1 MERLRAAIRV
11 VSRNFANYDP
21 ALFSDRHSAMNC
33 MSRRIT
39 PVIVALA
46 VSACVSLVCWPFDQ
60 SLAQQPRPGAQKG
73 PGGPKAGGNTPG
85 GNAQGGDAEG
95 GGRSPAQPHI
105 ARARQLINQAQDFD
119 GAMKELDIALQLDPK
134 NPIVHMWRGIDLNR
148 MSRYADA
155 IGEFNQALATN
166 PKLSGAL
173 NGRGYAYFNSGDSGK
188 ALTDLNAAIE
198 DDPKLSSAYV
208 TRGIVFSSMGEQQ
221 RAVDDLTNA
230 TRLSPDM
237 WQAYGNLGFVYN
249 KARQFDKAI
258 PAFDEALRVAP
269 KNAGIYNGRAWANM
283 NLGNPDAAIPDL
295 KQAIS
300 LAPNFVKAHGNLG
313 RIYLERRDTDNA
325 IGEYNEVIRIDPRAV
340 QALIARGRAFEMAG
354 TLDKAQAD
362 VQAALAIAPDNS
374 VALAVQDRLKSKI
387 AIASGAAPAPKAD
400 HAGVRVALVIGNSKY
415 KAVDALGNPARDAK
429 LIADALSRA
438 GFANVRTLI
447 DGTRD
452 DMAAALKKFSADA
465 ANADWA
471 VIYYA
476 GHGIEYDGNN
486 FLVPV
491 DVKYVEDAD
500 IPKESVALDAVLNAV
515 GPASKLRLVMLDACR
530 ENPFASELHGSAEN
544 SSLGKG
550 LARIEPESGTL
561 VAFATK
567 HGHVAT
573 DGDGQD
579 SPFAAAVVK
588 RMLMPGLEINRLFRL
603 VHDDVFASTN
613 KEQEPF
619 TYGQLPAQDF
629 FFRTQ

>member
-1 MERLRAAIRV
+1 MNCTSWRATPAILAFTAV
-11 VSRNFANYDP
+11 VSLSFACWP
-21 ALFSDRHSAMNC
+21 
-33 MSRRIT
+33 
-39 PVIVALA
+39 LA
-46 VSACVSLVCWPFDQ
+46 VAHG
-60 SLAQQPRPGAQKG
+60 QQPRSSAQKG
-73 PGGPKAGGNTPG
+73 PGGPKAGGNAAGAP
-85 GNAQGGDAEG
+85 AQGGDAEG

-105 ARARQLINQAQDFD
+105 ARARQMINQTQDFD
-119 GAMKELDIALQLDPK
+119 GAMKELDIALQLEPK
-134 NPIVHMWRGIDLNR
+134 NPFVHMWRGIDLNR

-155 IGEFNQALATN
+155 IGEFDRALAIN
-166 PKLSGAL
+166 PKAAGAL

-188 ALTDLNAAIE
+188 ALTDYNAAI
-198 DDPKLSSAYV
+198 DCDPKQPAPYLG
-208 TRGIVFSSMGEQQ
+208 RGVVYSSMGEQQ

-230 TRLSPDM
+230 TRLGPDM
-237 WQAYGNLGFVYN
+237 WQAYSNLGFVYN
-249 KARQFDKAI
+249 KMRQFDKAM
-258 PAFDEALRVAP
+258 PAFDEALRLAP
-269 KNAGIYNGRAWANM
+269 KNANIYNGRAWANM
-283 NLGNPDAAIPDL
+283 NLGNNDAAIPDL

-300 LAPNFVKAHGNLG
+300 LAPNFMKPHGNLG
-313 RIYLERRDTDNA
+313 RIYLEQRNA
-325 IGEYNEVIRIDPRAV
+325 DQAIAEFNEVLRIQPKEAP
-340 QALIARGRAFEMAG
+340 ALVARGRAYEMSG
-354 TLDKAQAD
+354 NLDKAMAD
-362 VQAALAIAPDNS
+362 IQAALVMAPQNS

-387 AIASGAAPAPKAD
+387 AIASGAAPAPNMD

-415 KAVDALGNPARDAK
+415 KAVDPLGNPARDAK
-429 LIADALSRA
+429 LVADALSRA
-438 GFANVRTLI
+438 GFSNVRTLV

-452 DMAAALKKFSADA
+452 DMTAALKKFSADA

-486 FLVPV
+486 FLVPIDVRYV
-491 DVKYVEDAD
+491 DDAD
-500 IPKESVALDAVLNAV
+500 IPKESVPLDAVLNAV
-515 GPASKLRLVMLDACR
+515 SPASKLRLVMLDACR
-530 ENPFASELHGSAEN
+530 ENPFASELHGDAEN
-544 SSLGKG
+544 SNVGKG

-579 SPFAAAVVK
+579 SPFATAITK

-629 FFRTQ
+629 YFRSQ

>member
-1 MERLRAAIRV
+1 
-11 VSRNFANYDP
+11 
-21 ALFSDRHSAMNC
+21 MNC

-39 PVIVALA
+39 SAIVALA
-46 VSACVSLVCWPFDQ
+46 TAFTCVSLCCWSFDQ
-60 SLAQQPRPGAQKG
+60 SQAQQPRPGAQKG
-73 PGGPKAGGNTPG
+73 PGGPKAGANAPG
-85 GNAQGGDAEG
+85 SNAPGGDAEG

-119 GAMKELDIALQLDPK
+119 GAMKELDAALQLDPK
-134 NPIVHMWRGIDLNR
+134 NPVVHTWRGIDFNR
-148 MSRYADA
+148 MSRFTDA
-155 IGEFNQALATN
+155 IGEFNQALAIN
-166 PKLSGAL
+166 PKQVGAL
-173 NGRGYAYFNSGDSGK
+173 NGRGYAHFNSGDSGK
-188 ALTDLNAAIE
+188 ALADLNAAIE
-198 DDPKLSSAYV
+198 VDAKLPSAYL
-208 TRGIVFSSMGEQQ
+208 TRGLVFSSMGEQQ
-221 RAVDDLTNA
+221 RAIDDLTAA
-230 TRLSPDM
+230 TRLGPDL
-237 WQAYGNLGFVYN
+237 WQAYSNLGFVYN
-249 KARQFDKAI
+249 KVRQFDKAV
-258 PAFDEALRVAP
+258 PAFDEALRLMQ
-269 KNAGIYNGRAWANM
+269 KNAGIYNGRGWANL
-283 NLGNPDAAIPDL
+283 NLGNSDAAIADF

-300 LAPNFVKAHGNLG
+300 LAPNFHKAHDNLG

-325 IGEYNEVIRIDPRAV
+325 IAEYNEVIRIDPIAV
-340 QALIARGRAFEMAG
+340 QALIGRGRAYEMAG
-354 TLDKAQAD
+354 NLDKALAD
-362 VQAALAIAPDNS
+362 IQAALATAPDNS

-387 AIASGAAPAPKAD
+387 AIASGAAQAQKAD

-415 KAVDALGNPARDAK
+415 KAVDPLGNPARDAK
-429 LIADALSRA
+429 LVADALSRA
-438 GFANVRTLI
+438 GFANVRTLV

-452 DMAAALKKFSADA
+452 DMTTALKKFSADA

-491 DVKYVEDAD
+491 DVKYIDDAD

-515 GPASKLRLVMLDACR
+515 SPASKLRLVMLDACR

-544 SSLGKG
+544 SSVGKG

-573 DGDGQD
+573 DGNGQD
-579 SPFAAAVVK
+579 SPFATAVVK
-588 RMLMPGLEINRLFRL
+588 RMQMPGIEINRLFRL

-629 FFRTQ
+629 YFRTQ

>member
-1 MERLRAAIRV
+1 
-11 VSRNFANYDP
+11 
-21 ALFSDRHSAMNC
+21 MNC
-33 MSRRIT
+33 RSRRAN
-39 PVIVALA
+39 PVILA
-46 VSACVSLVCWPFDQ
+46 CIATISLSLVCWPPNVAH
-60 SLAQQPRPGAQKG
+60 AQQPRPGAQKG
-73 PGGPKAGGNTPG
+73 PVGGPKAPGNPQGGA
-85 GNAQGGDAEG
+85 AQGGGDAEG

-105 ARARQLINQAQDFD
+105 ARARQLINQSQDFD

-134 NPIVHMWRGIDLNR
+134 NPFVHLWRGIDLNR
-148 MSRYADA
+148 MTRYADA

-166 PKLSGAL
+166 PKMWGAL
-173 NGRGYAYFNSGDSGK
+173 NGRGYAYFNTGDSGK
-188 ALTDLNAAIE
+188 ALADYNAAIE
-198 DDPKLSSAYV
+198 IDPKQPPPYV
-208 TRGIVFSSMGEQQ
+208 GRGVVFSSMGEQQ

-230 TRLSPDM
+230 TRLGPDI
-237 WQAYGNLGFVYN
+237 WQAYTNLGFVYN
-249 KARQFDKAI
+249 KMRQFDKAV
-258 PAFDEALRVAP
+258 PAFDEALRLAP
-269 KNAGIYNGRAWANM
+269 KNANAYNGRAWANM
-283 NLGNPDAAIPDL
+283 SLGNNDAAVPDL

-313 RIYLERRDTDNA
+313 RIYLDRRDTDQA
-325 IGEYNEVIRIDPRAV
+325 IAEFNEVLRIDTKNAP
-340 QALIARGRAFEMAG
+340 ALVARGRAYEMTGDLA
-354 TLDKAQAD
+354 KALAD
-362 VQAALAIAPDNS
+362 IQAALAVAPQNS
-374 VALAVQDRLKSKI
+374 VALAVQDRLKSKL
-387 AIASGAAPAPKAD
+387 AIASGTAPPPKTD

-415 KAVDALGNPARDAK
+415 RAVDPLGNPARDAK
-429 LIADALSRA
+429 LIADTLSRA

-452 DMAAALKKFSADA
+452 DMTAALKKFTADA

-491 DVKYVEDAD
+491 DVKYIEDAD
-500 IPKESVALDAVLNAV
+500 IPKESVPLEAVLNAV
-515 GPASKLRLVMLDACR
+515 SPASKLRLVMLDACR
-530 ENPFASELHGSAEN
+530 ENPFASELHGDAEN
-544 SSLGKG
+544 SSVGKG

-573 DGDGQD
+573 DGEGQD
-579 SPFAAAVVK
+579 SPFATAITK
-588 RMLMPGLEINRLFRL
+588 RLLTPGLEINRLFRL

-629 FFRTQ
+629 YFRTQ

>member
-1 MERLRAAIRV
+1 
-11 VSRNFANYDP
+11 
-21 ALFSDRHSAMNC
+21 

-39 PVIVALA
+39 PAIVALA
-46 VSACVSLVCWPFDQ
+46 ASACVSLVCWPFDQ
-60 SLAQQPRPGAQKG
+60 SCAQQPRPGAQKG
-73 PGGPKAGGNTPG
+73 PGGPKAGNGNAPGAPAGNAPG
-85 GNAQGGDAEG
+85 GAAEGGDAEG

-105 ARARQLINQAQDFD
+105 ARARQLINQTQDFD
-119 GAMKELDIALQLDPK
+119 GAMKELDTALQLDPK

-188 ALTDLNAAIE
+188 ALVDLNGAIE
-198 DDPKLSSAYV
+198 GDPKLPAAYV
-208 TRGIVFSSMGEQQ
+208 TRGLVFSSMGEQQ
-221 RAVDDLTNA
+221 RAIDDLTSA
-230 TRLSPDM
+230 TRLGPDM
-237 WQAYGNLGFVYN
+237 WQAYSNLGFVYS
-249 KARQFDKAI
+249 KMRQFDKAI
-258 PAFDEALRVAP
+258 PAFDEALRLAP
-269 KNAGIYNGRAWANM
+269 KNASIYNGRAWANM

-300 LAPNFVKAHGNLG
+300 FAPNFIKAHGNLG
-313 RIYLERRDTDNA
+313 RIHLERRDTDNA
-325 IGEYNEVIRIDPRAV
+325 IAEYNEVIRIDPRAV
-340 QALIARGRAFEMAG
+340 QALIARGRAYEMTG
-354 TLDKAQAD
+354 NLDKALAD
-362 VQAALAIAPDNS
+362 IQAALAAAPQNS
-374 VALAVQDRLKSKI
+374 VAQAVQDRLKSKI

-415 KAVDALGNPARDAK
+415 RAVDALGNPARDAK

-438 GFANVRTLI
+438 GFANVRTLV

-452 DMAAALKKFSADA
+452 DMTAALKKFSADA

-491 DVKYVEDAD
+491 DVKYIEDAD
-500 IPKESVALDAVLNAV
+500 IPKESIALDAVLNAV

-544 SSLGKG
+544 SSVGKG

-567 HGHVAT
+567 HGHIAT
-573 DGDGQD
+573 DGNGQQD
-579 SPFAAAVVK
+579 SPFATAVVK
-588 RMLMPGLEINRLFRL
+588 RMLMPGIEINRLFRL

>member
-1 MERLRAAIRV
+1 M
-11 VSRNFANYDP
+11 
-21 ALFSDRHSAMNC
+21 
-33 MSRRIT
+33 
-39 PVIVALA
+39 
-46 VSACVSLVCWPFDQ
+46 
-60 SLAQQPRPGAQKG
+60 QKG
-73 PGGPKAGGNTPG
+73 PLRGPKAPGNAPG
-85 GNAQGGDAEG
+85 GPAQGGDGEG

-105 ARARQLINQAQDFD
+105 ARARQLINQSQDFD

-134 NPIVHMWRGIDLNR
+134 NPFVHVWRGIDLNR

-155 IGEFNQALATN
+155 IGEFNQALAIN
-166 PKLSGAL
+166 PKMWGAL
-173 NGRGYAYFNSGDSGK
+173 NGRGYAYFSTGDSGK
-188 ALTDLNAAIE
+188 ALADYNAAIE
-198 DDPKLSSAYV
+198 LDPKQAPPYLG
-208 TRGIVFSSMGEQQ
+208 RGIVFSSMGEQQ

-230 TRLSPDM
+230 TRLGPDL
-237 WQAYGNLGFVYN
+237 WQAYTNLGFVYN
-249 KARQFDKAI
+249 KLRQFDKAV
-258 PAFDEALRVAP
+258 PAFDEALRLAP
-269 KNAGIYNGRAWANM
+269 KIANAYNGRAWANM
-283 NLGNPDAAIPDL
+283 NLGNNDAAIPDL

-300 LAPNFVKAHGNLG
+300 LAPNFFKPHGNLG
-313 RIYLERRDTDNA
+313 RIYLEQKSPDQA
-325 IGEYNEVIRIDPRAV
+325 IAEFNEVLRIQPKEAP
-340 QALIARGRAFEMAG
+340 ALIARGRAYEMAG
-354 TLDKAQAD
+354 DLDKALAD
-362 VQAALAIAPDNS
+362 IQAALAIAPQNS
-374 VALAVQDRLKSKI
+374 VALAVQDRLKSKL
-387 AIASGAAPAPKAD
+387 AIASGTAPPPKTD

-415 KAVDALGNPARDAK
+415 RAVDPLGNPARDAK

-452 DMAAALKKFSADA
+452 DMTAALKKFAADA

-491 DVKYVEDAD
+491 DVKYIEDAD
-500 IPKESVALDAVLNAV
+500 IPKESVALEAVLNAV
-515 GPASKLRLVMLDACR
+515 SPASKLRLVMLDACR
-530 ENPFASELHGSAEN
+530 ENPFASELHGDAEN
-544 SSLGKG
+544 SSVGKG

-579 SPFAAAVVK
+579 SPFATAITK
-588 RMLMPGLEINRLFRL
+588 RLLTPGLEINRLFRL

-629 FFRTQ
+629 YFRTQ